1 MLTTAK
7 VSNNLEKYIKTIQAM
22 NKSTAKVY
30 NFRLGYFDS
39 FVSHDYRIS
48 LDDMVQ
54 QIKKGIQDPYDIL
67 NNYICYLQQ
76 NARVSP
82 LTLKQ
87 LVVTVKNF
95 LEYNDVDISPRKF
108 KLKVKLPKAIRKNK
122 EALSK
127 EDIVN
132 ILNSC
137 SNIRLKTYVML
148 LASTGARATEALSIR
163 VKDIDFKSDGTA
175 KLFIRGEFT
184 KTKTDRFVFLT
195 EEMTKQFIT
204 WLDYKYRTRRIC
216 YIDKDTDKTVTEH
229 RTPKKNPD
237 DLVFAV
243 NIRSDYPGIPSL
255 YCDLVTTFDKTLDR
269 IGMDTREEEHVV
281 GTGNNNRKNSKHYH
295 PRRKITL
302 HSFRRFVKTTISD
315 LGHSEFSE
323 WLIGH
328 AGSTYWRKKDSEKA
342 EIFRKV
348 EPSLT
353 FLDFPSLERKGA
365 DFQTKIDTLEQEN
378 QKLRQHDSMNTDA
391 VATLSDQVMKL
402 MVEVQE
408 LKRQQR

>member
-1 MLTTAK
+1 MLTTAS
-7 VSNNLEKYIKTIQAM
+7 VSHHREKYIKTIQAM
-22 NKSTAKVY
+22 NKTTARVY
-30 NFRLGYFDS
+30 NFRLRYFDS
-39 FVSHDYRIS
+39 FVSNNYRIT
-48 LDDMVQ
+48 LDDLIE
-54 QIKKGIQDPYDIL
+54 QIKKGSQDPYDIL
-67 NNYICYLQQ
+67 NDYICYLQQ
-76 NARVSP
+76 NNHVSP
-82 LTLKQ
+82 PTIKQ
-87 LVVTVKNF
+87 WVVTVKNF

-122 EALSK
+122 QALGK
-127 EDIVN
+127 EDVVN

-163 VKDIDFKSDGTA
+163 VKDIDFKSDDNTA

-195 EEMTKQFIT
+195 EEMTKQITT
-204 WLDYKYRTRRIC
+204 WLDYKYRTRRVS
-216 YIDKDTDKTVTEH
+216 YIDNDTGKTVTEY
-229 RTPKKNPD
+229 RTPKKHPD

-243 NIRSDYPGIPSL
+243 IIGIGYPALLNL
-255 YCDLVTTFDKTLDR
+255 YSELLTTFEKTLDR
-269 IGMDTREEEHVV
+269 IGMDAREDEHVV
-281 GTGNNNRKNSKHYH
+281 VTGNNNNNKNSKYYH

-315 LGHSEFSE
+315 LGYSEFSE
-323 WLIGH
+323 WFIGH
-328 AGSTYWRKKDSEKA
+328 AGSTYWRKKDFEKA

-353 FLDFPSLERKGA
+353 FLDFPSLE
-365 DFQTKIDTLEQEN
+365 
-378 QKLRQHDSMNTDA
+378 HDSMNTDA

-408 LKRQQR
+408 LKKQR

>member
-1 MLTTAK
+1 MLTIAS
-7 VSNNLEKYIKTIQAM
+7 VSHHLEKYIKTVKAM
-22 NKSTAKVY
+22 NKATAKAY

-39 FVSHDYRIS
+39 FVCNEYRIT
-48 LDDMVQ
+48 LDNMVE
-54 QIKKGIQDPYDIL
+54 QIKKERQDPYDVL
-67 NNYICYLQQ
+67 NDYICYIQE
-76 NARVSP
+76 NTHVSP

-87 LVVTVKNF
+87 WIVTVKNF

-108 KLKVKLPKAIRKNK
+108 KLKVKLPKVIRKNK

-127 EDIVN
+127 EDVVS

-148 LASTGARATEALSIR
+148 LASTGARAVEALSIR
-163 VKDIDFKSDGTA
+163 VKDIDFESDTT
-175 KLFIRGEFT
+175 KLFIRGVFT
-184 KTKTDRFVFLT
+184 KTKIDRFVFLT
-195 EEMTKQFIT
+195 EEMTKQLRT
-204 WLDYKYRTRRIC
+204 WLDYKYRTRRVC
-216 YIDKDTDKTVTEH
+216 HIDKDTDKTVTEY
-229 RTPKKNPD
+229 RTPKNNPD

-243 NIRSDYPGIPSL
+243 NMRTGYPTLPSL
-255 YCDLVTTFDKTLDR
+255 YAELVTTFDKTLDR
-269 IGMDTREEEHVV
+269 IGMDAREEDYVV
-281 GTGNNNRKNSKHYH
+281 DNKIKSKHH
-295 PRRKITL
+295 HTHRKITL

-323 WLIGH
+323 WFIGH
-328 AGSTYWRKKDSEKA
+328 IGSTYWRKKDSEKA

-378 QKLRQHDSMNTDA
+378 QQLRQHDSVNKDA
-391 VATLSDQVMKL
+391 LATLSDQVMKL
-402 MVEVQE
+402 MVEVQQ
-408 LKRQQR
+408 LKMQQR

>member
-1 MLTTAK
+1 MLTTA
-7 VSNNLEKYIKTIQAM
+7 SAGQHREKYIKTIHAI
-22 NKSTAKVY
+22 NKITAKVY

-39 FVSHDYRIS
+39 FISNDYKIS
-48 LDDMVQ
+48 LDGLIE

-76 NARVSP
+76 NAHVSP

-87 LVVTVKNF
+87 WVVTVKNF

-127 EDIVN
+127 EDVVN

-195 EEMTKQFIT
+195 EEMVKQLTT
-204 WLDYKYRTRRIC
+204 WLDYKYRTRRVC
-216 YIDKDTDKTVTEH
+216 YIDKDSGKTVTEY
-229 RTPKKNPD
+229 RAPKKHPD

-243 NIRSDYPGIPSL
+243 IIGTGYPALHNL
-255 YCDLVTTFDKTLDR
+255 YTELVTAFDKTLDR
-269 IGMDTREEEHVV
+269 IGMDTREEEEHVV
-281 GTGNNNRKNSKHYH
+281 DNNNKIKSRYYH

-315 LGHSEFSE
+315 LGYSEFSE
-323 WLIGH
+323 WFIGH
-328 AGSTYWRKKDSEKA
+328 AGSTYWRKKDLEKA
-342 EIFRKV
+342 EIFRKI

-365 DFQTKIDTLEQEN
+365 DFKTKIDTLEQEN

-402 MVEVQE
+402 MVEVQQ
-408 LKRQQR
+408 LKKQQSF